1 MSPSSPSGSST
12 SAREEI
18 LARIRRAT
26 EDVPQT
32 EKPEDVDIERGYRM
46 KSEDSHEETVGVF
59 CENVAEYRATVH
71 RSTLADLGKKI
82 EDRLKERGI
91 RKLVIPH
98 DLPEAYIPWTAD
110 VLRDDPKEPLSNA
123 ELDGADG
130 VLTGASIGVA
140 QTGTI
145 ILDAGAGQGRRAI
158 TLLPDYHLCIVKEEQ
173 VVGLIPEAISKLH
186 NNVTGEGR
194 AITFISGPSA
204 TSDIELERVEGV
216 HGPRTLEVIV
226 VSEGVEGTSSP

>member
-1 MSPSSPSGSST
+1 M

-26 EDVPQT
+26 DDVPQT
-32 EKPEDVDIERGYRM
+32 ERPDDVHIERGYRT
-46 KSEDSHEETVGVF
+46 KTEDSHEETVDTF
-59 CENVAEYRATVH
+59 CETVAEYRATVH
-71 RSTLADLGKKI
+71 RATRAELAGKIDGCLG
-82 EDRLKERGI
+82 ERGI
-91 RKLVIPH
+91 RRLVIPH
-98 DLPEAYIPWTAD
+98 DLPETWIPWSVE
-110 VLRDDPKEPLSNA
+110 VLRDNPKEPLTNDD
-123 ELDGADG
+123 LDASDG

-145 ILDAGAGQGRRAI
+145 VLDAGAGQGRRAI
-158 TLLPDYHLCIVKEEQ
+158 TLLPDYHLCVVREEQ
-173 VVGLIPEAISKLH
+173 VVGLVPEAIAKLH
-186 NNVTGEGR
+186 ENVSGEGR

-226 VSEGVEGTSSP
+226 VSEDGGD